1 MRFDLFSN
9 DLPIGVYIEK
19 LIDMGYAVKQD
30 KDYTIKWLTLDKS
43 KDIVSIRK
51 NLDIDI
57 TISESL
63 ITGNPLLVLKTK
75 ETRKRDRKR
84 I

>member
-1 MRFDLFSN
+1 MRFDLVSN
-9 DLPIGVYIEK
+9 DLPIGVYLEK
-19 LIDMGYAVKQD
+19 LIDLGYAVKQD

-57 TISESL
+57 IVSESL
-63 ITGNPLLVLKTK
+63 ITGNPILIFKTK
-75 ETRKRDRKR
+75 E
-84 I
+84 IEYE